1 MWQDGGEGRGRRV
14 RLVGKEGAEGE
25 GRGRRVRWGRKG
37 QEGKAGGEGRGR
49 RVRLV
54 GKEGA
59 GG

>member
-1 MWQDGGEGRGRRV
+1 M
-14 RLVGKEGAEGE
+14 GKEGAEGE

-37 QEGKAGGEGRGR
+37 Q